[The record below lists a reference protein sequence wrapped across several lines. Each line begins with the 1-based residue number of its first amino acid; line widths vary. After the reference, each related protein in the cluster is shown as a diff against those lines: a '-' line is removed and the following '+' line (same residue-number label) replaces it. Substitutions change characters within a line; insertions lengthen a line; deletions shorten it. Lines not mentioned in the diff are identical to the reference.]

1 VSVAEPRRVYFYV
14 NEHGDIWG
22 CWYFESEEECFRD
35 EPVDKDT
42 LVGVKI
48 VDVRFTDDGTP
59 VFYGEEVGEG

>member
-1 VSVAEPRRVYFYV
+1 MGEPKKVYWYV
-14 NEHGDIWG
+14 NEHGDLWG
-22 CWYFESEEECFRD
+22 CWYENEPEECFRD
-35 EPVDKDT
+35 EPVDYST